1 MRLALA
7 LALLALV
14 LPPVAG
20 AQGLGGAAA
29 RERQKRRQQG
39 AAGAPVFSNHD
50 LSTGQKNGTD
60 GAGAGAE
67 AAAAEPGAEIANPEA
82 ASAAAKPDAGAEAE
96 PSVTEPPERERHERT
111 LLQAEWRLR
120 FANAR
125 EQLARAEAAS
135 WRDLVRTEF
144 QAGVPVP
151 MRIKEQIETP
161 ELKQARQALVD
172 LEETYRK
179 TGLPPG
185 WVRQP

>member
-1 MRLALA
+1 MRLALG

-14 LPPVAG
+14 LPVVAG

-39 AAGAPVFSNHD
+39 PAGAPVFRNND
-50 LSTGQKNGTD
+50 LSTGKGGT
-60 GAGAGAE
+60 GEPTAGAE
-67 AAAAEPGAEIANPEA
+67 TAAAAEPGTEVAHPDPAPPATKPA
-82 ASAAAKPDAGAEAE
+82 APPKPGPAE
-96 PSVTEPPERERHERT
+96 PLERERHERT
-111 LLQAEWRLR
+111 LLQAEWRVR

-135 WRDLVRTEF
+135 WRDVVRTEL

-161 ELKQARQALVD
+161 ELKQARQALVE
-172 LEETYRK
+172 LEEAYRK

>member
-1 MRLALA
+1 MRLALG

-14 LPPVAG
+14 LPAVAG

-39 AAGAPVFSNHD
+39 PASAPVFSNHD
-50 LSTGQKNGTD
+50 LSTGKKDGTG
-60 GAGAGAE
+60 GA
-67 AAAAEPGAEIANPEA
+67 AAAAEAEAAEPAAQLEGPDPATPETKPGAD
-82 ASAAAKPDAGAEAE
+82 SKPDPAE
-96 PSVTEPPERERHERT
+96 PLERERHERT
-111 LLQAEWRLR
+111 LLQAEWRVR

-135 WRDLVRTEF
+135 WRDVVRTEF

-161 ELKQARQALVD
+161 ELKQARQAVVE
-172 LEETYRK
+172 LEEAYRK